1 MEVTSPIIFTNPK
14 LQYENTYFLMKD
26 NTIVKITQYI
36 NDNDC
41 IVQFQNNGYITHT
54 TLQDLYNGN
63 VHNPYNSPKNL
74 SVIQGAIIIKWQR
87 RLEQDLH
94 HARPAGCT

>member
-36 NDNDC
+36 NNFGR
-41 IVQFQNNGYITHT
+41 I
-54 TLQDLYNGN
+54 
-63 VHNPYNSPKNL
+63 
-74 SVIQGAIIIKWQR
+74 
-87 RLEQDLH
+87 
-94 HARPAGCT
+94 